1 MSTLTTHTT
10 ASRDSHSIGLCKF
23 NTTTKDIEVSDG
35 TSWVVYAKDSVYSTF
50 TSNSYSGLF
59 DGSGD
64 FISVPTISA
73 LNAPTGFSTSCWF
86 RPQGTVSNYAILS
99 GGSSSSN
106 RFYIQLQTDT
116 NIRYGN
122 GSDFDDISISS
133 VNNSTWYHLATVHDG
148 TSLEVFLDGTSVG
161 TTTVNAPQSGYGTDF
176 TIGAYRVAG
185 ASTAFFNGYLD
196 ELSIFDR
203 ALTTTEIDYIRTN
216 KQYDQPVAFWRL
228 EDDVTDSSGSNDGT
242 NNGVTFVT
250 STKPY

>member
-23 NTTTKDIEVSDG
+23 NTTSKAIEVSDG
-35 TSWVVYAKDSVYSTF
+35 SAWVVYEKDAVYSTF
-50 TSNSYSGLF
+50 TSNSYSGQF

-64 FISVPTISA
+64 FISAPTISE
-73 LNAPTGFSTSCWF
+73 LNAPSAFSTSCWF
-86 RPQGTVSNYAILS
+86 RPQGTPSNYAILT

-106 RFYIQLQTDT
+106 RFYIQLQTST

-122 GSDFDDISISS
+122 GSAFDDFTISS
-133 VNNSTWYHLATVHDG
+133 VSNSTWYHLATVHDG

-161 TTTVNAPQSGYGTDF
+161 TATVNAPQSGYGTDF

-203 ALTTTEIDYIRTN
+203 ALTTTEIDDIRTN
-216 KQYDQPVAFWRL
+216 KQYNQPVALWRL
-228 EDDVTDSSGSNDGT
+228 ENDVADSSGSNDGT

-250 STKPY
+250 STKAY